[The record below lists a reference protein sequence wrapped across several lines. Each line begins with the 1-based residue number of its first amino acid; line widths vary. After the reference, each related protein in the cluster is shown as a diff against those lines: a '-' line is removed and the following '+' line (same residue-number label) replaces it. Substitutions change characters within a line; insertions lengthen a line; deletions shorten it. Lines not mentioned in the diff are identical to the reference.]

1 MRDIVARRHVAAG
14 DLGSGAN
21 TWLTFPQKLHPYALR
36 NHTNTWR
43 EIRILHTGG
52 YWLKFAEVSTRDV
65 GYCYI
70 PGVISLSLRTTC
82 YSVEKSHFIQ
92 TQWISTCVE
101 FDASLT
107 MNRTMYLMYLLCT
120 IGDVG
125 WLIGIDGAPGF
136 MTYSRGEWNLG
147 NTIDLWESWI
157 LMPKDFFST
166 SGWLGSSLLSFLTW
180 SGLPF
185 ITGIQGFVKLSL
197 RERLAIAI
205 RWEIMLWFAQC
216 RPMYTILVI
225 GRVWGF
231 PCKRIRRTL
240 GRLIF

>member
-1 MRDIVARRHVAAG
+1 MGVLIQLDIVF
-14 DLGSGAN
+14 

-36 NHTNTWR
+36 NHTNTLR

-52 YWLKFAEVSTRDV
+52 CWLKFVEVSTRDV

-70 PGVISLSLRTTC
+70 PGVISLSLSTTC

-101 FDASLT
+101 FDESLS
-107 MNRTMYLMYLLCT
+107 MNRTMYMMYLLCT
-120 IGDVG
+120 IGDVE

-147 NTIDLWESWI
+147 NTIDLWESWA

-166 SGWLGSSLLSFLTW
+166 SGWLGSSLLSFWTW
-180 SGLPF
+180 SGLQF
-185 ITGIQGFVKLSL
+185 ITGVQGFVKLSL
-197 RERLAIAI
+197 RERDWQLQSG
-205 RWEIMLWFAQC
+205 EKLCCDLHNVGLCTLFLWSVG
-216 RPMYTILVI
+216 YGDSHVK
-225 GRVWGF
+225 G
-231 PCKRIRRTL
+231 
-240 GRLIF
+240 